1 MFRTVVRWKQTDGDF
16 RRFGDPLLDRR
27 KFIVMGKPQF
37 IAEEVKVREAGPGE
51 PVSFLWRGQE
61 YRIVEVV
68 GVKRHLDFRRPWWQ
82 RRHRDYYRVRTDT
95 GQTFELYFH
104 RGPGRKYWVLYKEVG
119 DAR

>member
-1 MFRTVVRWKQTDGDF
+1 MS
-16 RRFGDPLLDRR
+16 
-27 KFIVMGKPQF
+27 KPRF
-37 IAEEVKVREAGPGE
+37 IAEEIEVHEESPGE
-51 PVSFLWRGQE
+51 PVSFLWRGRE

-82 RRHRDYYRVRTDT
+82 RRHRDYYRVRTDS

-119 DAR
+119 EGEFS